1 MTPTLL
7 PHVVFHFVVEAEGLC
22 PAEAL
27 ADGLD
32 DLQNVGS
39 DGAMGA
45 VVAVVGISAVVVD
58 EALLDGLLYMSGHVI
73 IEIFAHANRHLD
85 GLVILVISA
94 IALRYMAVSWIHRQ
108 DGFLV
113 GIDVLTYF
121 PTQAGSMQR
130 TLIGK
135 TDEVFLGFFS
145 EYGFFMIHSCTI
157 LVQNYEKSM

>member
-39 DGAMGA
+39 DGAVCT
-45 VVAVVGISAVVVD
+45 VVAVVGIPAVVVD
-58 EALLDGLLYMSGHVI
+58 EAVLDGLLYMSGHVI

-94 IALRYMAVSWIHRQ
+94 IALRYMAVLWVHRQ

-135 TDEVFLGFFS
+135 ADEVILGFLGK
-145 EYGFFMIHSCTI
+145 YGFFLIHSRRI
-157 LVQNYEKSM
+157 LVQIYKN

>member
-39 DGAMGA
+39 DGAVCT
-45 VVAVVGISAVVVD
+45 VVAVVGIPAVVVD
-58 EALLDGLLYMSGHVI
+58 EAVLDGLLYMARHVI

-94 IALRYMAVSWIHRQ
+94 IALRYMAVPWVHRQ

-135 TDEVFLGFFS
+135 TNEVILGFFGK
-145 EYGFFMIHSCTI
+145 YGFFLIHSRTI
-157 LVQNYEKSM
+157 LVQIYKK